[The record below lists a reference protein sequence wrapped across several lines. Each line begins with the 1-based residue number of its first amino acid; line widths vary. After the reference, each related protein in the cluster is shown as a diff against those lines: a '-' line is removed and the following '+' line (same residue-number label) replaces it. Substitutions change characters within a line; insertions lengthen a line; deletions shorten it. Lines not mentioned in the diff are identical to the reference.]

1 MAHTVTFDPVIR
13 IKHIHAQEEP
23 RLVALVPEVTQ
34 WAKSGPKW
42 AKKRAANNL
51 SGQDKSGED
60 MSGQDLCLI
69 PKTVVMV
76 TAMAMM
82 LVIACATAGTS
93 SEAVGNILIIAGIL
107 GTYFA
112 TTLMVEGC
120 FRLGEWCYKQGP
132 YTLPMSKNPRPAR
145 MARWEMMAQTGHRSD
160 DLTEVIIIKDT
171 GAKTPM
177 SEPSFWA

>member
-1 MAHTVTFDPVIR
+1 MAAKKEVTFDSLVRLKPYEP
-13 IKHIHAQEEP
+13 QEEP
-23 RLVALVPEVTQ
+23 EKVAKVPEVALDFGR
-34 WAKSGPKW
+34 WAE
-42 AKKRAANNL
+42 KRAANN
-51 SGQDKSGED
+51 D
-60 MSGQDLCLI
+60 DLCLI
-69 PKTVVMV
+69 PKSVVVV
-76 TAMAMM
+76 TALFLMM
-82 LVIACATAGTS
+82 VIACAAAGTS

-112 TTLMVEGC
+112 ITLMVEGC